1 MPAQLYEAKVPIYAD
16 DLLPDLQR
24 TLAALHRIADTAGQ
38 LDWSLHM
45 MDSTIIRARQHAAGA
60 KGG

>member
-24 TLAALHRIADTAGQ
+24 TLAALADIETK
-38 LDWSLHM
+38 DP
-45 MDSTIIRARQHAAGA
+45 TRNN
-60 KGG
+60 